1 MDKMTVRNLV
11 YERKWTDQ
19 QIADFFNVTRS
30 YIVHFRKI
38 NGIQRE
44 MTIGRKGELLAIKK
58 LKEQGYEVKDM
69 NLIDKTTPYDLL
81 VNNEIRIEVKTAS
94 LSKGRNSYLFS
105 LANPPRSN
113 CIESD
118 TRTILKSG
126 KSLKYYEKTCDIM
139 MFVGITE
146 GLFWILPSKLMKK
159 RICTVNLHTRRSRY
173 IDYLD
178 NFKEIEKALE
188 LSANLKQDFNKY

>member
-1 MDKMTVRNLV
+1 MDKMTVKKLV

-19 QIADFFNVTRS
+19 QIADFFNVTRTH
-30 YIVHFRKI
+30 IVHFRKA
-38 NGIQRE
+38 NGIKRE
-44 MTIGRKGELLAIKK
+44 ATTGRKGELLAIEK
-58 LKEQGYEVKDM
+58 LKGKGYQVKDM
-69 NLIDKTTPYDLL
+69 NLIDKTVPYDLL
-81 VNNEIRIEVKTAS
+81 VNDELRIEVKTAS
-94 LSKGRNSYLFS
+94 LLGKDKSYRFL
-105 LANPPRSN
+105 LTNPPRSR
-113 CIESD
+113 CVESE

-126 KSLKYYEKTCDIM
+126 RSLKHYEKTCDIM

-146 GLFWILPSKLMKK
+146 ELVWIMPSKVMES
-159 RICTVNLHTRRSRY
+159 RIGTVTLNTRRSRY